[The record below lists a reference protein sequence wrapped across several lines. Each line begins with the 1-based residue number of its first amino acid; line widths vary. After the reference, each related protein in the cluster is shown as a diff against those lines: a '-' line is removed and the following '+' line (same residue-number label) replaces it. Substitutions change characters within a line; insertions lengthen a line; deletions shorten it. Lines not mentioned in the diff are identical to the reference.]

1 MVKSK
6 VTWLVKKGLL
16 WRHQRHQKQTL
27 YSSLFKEAS
36 KYVTMMLQTALITTL
51 AATVLCCLTAA
62 TRCHGFSG
70 LQQQWPAARA
80 ALRQKPYTSS
90 TRLWSSI
97 LTIPTH
103 QQQEDTPADDNTATP
118 QQQQRTAISMTLDEL
133 SDALGGF
140 GRSQLAWDCYSKGVD
155 PHYLFRMP
163 STSQPSHQQDDND
176 DQEEDKSELLSSPL
190 HQYFGNEYSYDNI
203 ESLKKQILP
212 TPRQSQTLGTSA
224 LNLLSS
230 TIHSHC
236 NGCIE
241 NGLATLVHIS
251 PSSDGTTKLLLR
263 FMDGW
268 EVETVLIPFWSNDNN
283 SKQSVEEGRD
293 GTMNKRSKT
302 TAATTGRTTA
312 CISSQVGCRQGCTFC
327 ATGKMGKLRSL
338 TTDEILVQFFFAQK
352 MVRLSNTNNNSNK
365 FHKDDGSGAMIP
377 LPPIT
382 NVVFMGMGEPADNA
396 PSVRGA
402 IDILTRNELFQ
413 LSASRVT
420 VSTVAPC
427 PDSFLEF
434 VDSKCGKCERRR
446 I

>member
-1 MVKSK
+1 
-6 VTWLVKKGLL
+6 
-16 WRHQRHQKQTL
+16 
-27 YSSLFKEAS
+27 
-36 KYVTMMLQTALITTL
+36 MLQTALITTL
-51 AATVLCCLTAA
+51 AATVLCCMTAA
-62 TRCHGFSG
+62 TCCQGFSG
-70 LQQQWPAARA
+70 LQQRPAARA

-90 TRLWSSI
+90 TRLSSSI

-103 QQQEDTPADDNTATP
+103 QQQEDTPADDNTATA
-118 QQQQRTAISMTLDEL
+118 QQQRTAISMTLEEL

-155 PHYLFRMP
+155 PHYLFRIP
-163 STSQPSHQQDDND
+163 STPSQPSHQQEDND
-176 DQEEDKSELLSSPL
+176 HDHREDKSELLSSPL

-203 ESLKKQILP
+203 ESLKQQILP
-212 TPRQSQTLGTSA
+212 TSRQSQTLGTSA

-236 NGCIE
+236 NGSIE

-251 PSSDGTTKLLLR
+251 PSTDGTTKLLLR

-268 EVETVLIPFWSNDNN
+268 EVETVLIPFWSNDN
-283 SKQSVEEGRD
+283 SKQSVMEEGRK
-293 GTMNKRSKT
+293 GTADKRRSKAT
-302 TAATTGRTTA
+302 TATTTGRTTV

-352 MVRLSNTNNNSNK
+352 IVRLSNTNNNNNK
-365 FHKDDGSGAMIP
+365 LHKDDGSGAMIP

-434 VDSKCGKCERRR
+434 VDSKCGKCESR
-446 I
+446 

>member
-1 MVKSK
+1 
-6 VTWLVKKGLL
+6 
-16 WRHQRHQKQTL
+16 
-27 YSSLFKEAS
+27 
-36 KYVTMMLQTALITTL
+36 
-51 AATVLCCLTAA
+51 
-62 TRCHGFSG
+62 
-70 LQQQWPAARA
+70 
-80 ALRQKPYTSS
+80 
-90 TRLWSSI
+90 
-97 LTIPTH
+97 
-103 QQQEDTPADDNTATP
+103 
-118 QQQQRTAISMTLDEL
+118 MTLEEL

-163 STSQPSHQQDDND
+163 STPSSPSQPSHQQEDNHD
-176 DQEEDKSELLSSPL
+176 HQEDKSELLSSPL
-190 HQYFGNEYSYDNI
+190 HQYFRNEYSYNNI

-251 PSSDGTTKLLLR
+251 PSTDGTTKLLLR

-283 SKQSVEEGRD
+283 KQSVEEGRNGAD
-293 GTMNKRSKT
+293 KQRSKT
-302 TAATTGRTTA
+302 TAATTGRTTV

-352 MVRLSNTNNNSNK
+352 IVRLSNTNNNNK
-365 FHKDDGSGAMIP
+365 LHKDDGGAMIP

-434 VDSKCGKCERRR
+434 VDSKCGKCESS
-446 I
+446 